1 MAGRIDFLGALAPR
15 QGAASAR
22 RPALSNLFGTVNS
35 SGRMGIAPLVMAAG
49 QGAVKGAEFLQ
60 TEQGQALIKKLHKAA
75 TDDEKRY
82 KAMWVRYRNKAKTTK
97 SPKNK
102 KKYLAKARRY
112 LERFQLAKTR
122 GMFADRGVGGSGPQ
136 AKGTIKEYR
145 RNLLSMEWDSATPER
160 QKEIATLIT
169 GYDKELVTLKREHDA
184 MTQAGYGRVRR
195 SKSKKQSR
203 GPSDF
208 PMTPQKAD
216 VLGLGGLGFTVQS
229 PPGAGRLC
237 RLPLY
242 PASDADAMSG
252 AGGLVSAGDD
262 PFLLMQL
269 TRVAGGNGFV
279 AGPEYEVV
287 TRQLQYGTYRV
298 LGIQCSFQENYVGK
312 DQAAA
317 FAVSTLPIRGVAITV
332 RSLQVYNGAEL
343 LLPLND
349 LDASSFQLL
358 PIEGSTYLDA
368 GGVAGIAAANFHQ
381 QARYNWQRRLGS
393 LFMGLRD
400 YAVVD
405 SDATLTMKVQAFGGS
420 SAVGGIENGF
430 TMPVPVCFNLVCE
443 MLTDKVYG
451 NPKVPS
457 PAARAGAL
465 VKLSASETPTASPT
479 QTAITLTSSR
489 WKPPE

>member
-1 MAGRIDFLGALAPR
+1 MAGHLDYLGVLAPR

-22 RPALSNLFGTVNS
+22 KPPLSNLFGTANS
-35 SGRMGIAPLVMAAG
+35 SEKMGVAMLAMAAG
-49 QGAVKGAEFLQ
+49 QGALKGAEFLQ
-60 TEQGQALIKKLHKAA
+60 SEQGQALMKKLHKTA
-75 TDDEKRY
+75 TDDEVRY
-82 KAMWVRYRNKAKTTK
+82 KAIWVRYRNKAKTTK

-102 KKYLAKARRY
+102 KKYRAKAARY
-112 LERFQLAKTR
+112 HERYELAKTR
-122 GMFADRGVGGSGPQ
+122 TMFADRGIGGKGPL
-136 AKGTIKEYR
+136 AKGTIKEWR
-145 RNLLSMEWDSATPER
+145 RNRISMDWDTASPAR
-160 QKEIATLIT
+160 KKEIERLVA
-169 GYDKELVTLKREHDA
+169 GYDKELVGLKRDAEA
-184 MTQAGYGRVRR
+184 MTQSGYGRVRR
-195 SKSKKQSR
+195 SESKKQSR

-208 PMTPQKAD
+208 PMTPQKAE
-216 VLGLGGLGFTVQS
+216 VLGLGGLGFTAQS

-237 RLPLY
+237 RLPMY
-242 PASDADAMSG
+242 PRSDADAMSG
-252 AGGLVSAGDD
+252 ATGLVSAGDD

-269 TRVAGGNGFV
+269 TRVAAGDGFV

-317 FAVSTLPIRGVAITV
+317 FAASTIPLRGVGVTV

-358 PIEGSTYLDA
+358 PIEGATYLDDGL
-368 GGVAGIAAANFHQ
+368 GGGMTGGSFHQ

-393 LFMGLRD
+393 LFMGLRE

-405 SDATLTMKVQAFGGS
+405 SDATLTMKVQAFAGSGAAGG
-420 SAVGGIENGF
+420 VENGF
-430 TMPVPVCFNLVCE
+430 TIPVPVCFNLVCE
-443 MLTDKVYG
+443 ILTDKVYG
-451 NPKVPS
+451 NPRVPS

-465 VKLSASETPTASPT
+465 VKLGASETATASAT
-479 QTAITLTSSR
+479 QSAFTLTSAR
-489 WKPPE
+489 WRPPE